1 MNEYSFIIS
10 QPPGAHPAV
19 ASERRKNDKYQQI
32 LEAAIRIFAR
42 QGYYNST
49 ISQIAREAG
58 VADGTIY
65 LYFKNKDDILDNFFS
80 YKTRQVFTR
89 FKEEV
94 DKADNALEKLKKL
107 VYHHLLEFEQDRDMA
122 VVYQVETRMKRHLSD
137 DKIKEMSKMYF
148 DLVADIVE
156 QGQRERAIRSDLPV
170 HLVKQYIIGA
180 VDEVITTWLYSARQY
195 ELISMAAPL
204 VDLFINGIG
213 HIEARERGKGLASR
227 GRNL

>member
-1 MNEYSFIIS
+1 M
-10 QPPGAHPAV
+10 
-19 ASERRKNDKYQQI
+19 ASERKKNDKYQQI

-49 ISQIAREAG
+49 ISQIAREAR

-156 QGQRERAIRSDLPV
+156 QGQREQAIRSDLPV

-195 ELISMAAPL
+195 ELISMVEPL

-213 HIEARERGKGLASR
+213 HIEARERGKGLAPR

>member
-1 MNEYSFIIS
+1 MNEYSFIITTL
-10 QPPGAHPAV
+10 GAFPAV

-42 QGYYNST
+42 HGYYNST

-89 FKEEV
+89 FKDEV

-156 QGQRERAIRSDLPV
+156 QGQREGAIRWDLPV

-195 ELISMAAPL
+195 ELISMAEPL

-213 HIEARERGKGLASR
+213 QLEAREHGRGMAAL
-227 GRNL
+227 GRNA

>member
-1 MNEYSFIIS
+1 
-10 QPPGAHPAV
+10 V

-80 YKTRQVFTR
+80 FKTRQVFTR

-94 DKADNALEKLKKL
+94 DKADNALEKLEKL
-107 VYHHLLEFEQDRDMA
+107 VHHHLLEFAQDRDMA

-156 QGQRERAIRSDLPV
+156 QGQREGAIRKDLPV

-180 VDEVITTWLYSARQY
+180 VDETITTWLYSARQY
-195 ELISMAAPL
+195 ELVSMAAPL
-204 VDLFINGIG
+204 VDLFVNGIG
-213 HIEARERGKGLASR
+213 QVSFASGKSDFMGLMNKNSTH
-227 GRNL
+227 